1 MKNFI
6 TRVGIVIGGIV
17 ITVATIAAI
26 TLLIGVKVVT
36 AAFIVI
42 AVALA
47 ILAFVDNAGR
57 IKATANFVGRAMMAV
72 ALIAYLKVRVQRT
85 EAAKEG
91 GSDAAIA
98 DVTFLMKV
106 GTFVM
111 AVVFFAIGLI
121 GAVQFGIV
129 YPWLVGGLV
138 MAFFFAITNQQVKTP
153 DLGIAYFAGDQIG
166 YVRPFVYLKW
176 PFVSIDVID
185 MKKISVLFGDDNIIT
200 EENTSIGMSGTV
212 YIQAVA
218 EHLEEVLALPQK
230 EATELARQAA
240 LARLQ
245 VEISA
250 LGVVEGQR
258 KKSTIAK
265 KIERSADKAIGEGY
279 HVTNV
284 ELSDVRETVITA
296 AEKIRRIGL
305 AHAKTAKAM
314 HASMGDKAHQ
324 VQIAQ
329 GLGDTAVR
337 IAEAFASAKSA
348 ARTDLAEMKTLATE
362 AKGLLEKLAGGATGK
377 EEK

>member
-1 MKNFI
+1 
-6 TRVGIVIGGIV
+6 
-17 ITVATIAAI
+17 
-26 TLLIGVKVVT
+26 
-36 AAFIVI
+36 
-42 AVALA
+42 
-47 ILAFVDNAGR
+47 
-57 IKATANFVGRAMMAV
+57 
-72 ALIAYLKVRVQRT
+72 
-85 EAAKEG
+85 
-91 GSDAAIA
+91 
-98 DVTFLMKV
+98 
-106 GTFVM
+106 
-111 AVVFFAIGLI
+111 VFFAIGLI

-218 EHLEEVLALPQK
+218 EHLEEVLVLPQK